1 MKIAKQPLKT
11 KAITIRIPLELHA
24 QLATDAA
31 KQAWTVNAEINHRL
45 RALPVLE
52 QLRNLTEEVA
62 RLNAIIEKQK
72 PE

>member
-11 KAITIRIPLELHA
+11 KAITIRIPLELHV
-24 QLATDAA
+24 QLAADAA

-52 QLRNLTEEVA
+52 QLRILTDEVA
-62 RLNAIIEKQK
+62 RLSALLEKQK
-72 PE
+72 SD